1 MLNLRE
7 KKRGR
12 REEDDEREKR
22 LGATPRIFMREMRA
36 YQEEESP
43 HFPFKVSTFLD
54 SALRGGGGTTFSLQS
69 ILTSCQH

>member
-22 LGATPRIFMREMRA
+22 LRATPRIFMREMRA
-36 YQEEESP
+36 YQ
-43 HFPFKVSTFLD
+43 VS
-54 SALRGGGGTTFSLQS
+54 REREV
-69 ILTSCQH
+69 IRI